1 MLLVTFGVDTSGV
14 QVLVKLDSVII
25 TIDIITITVIISIVI
40 ITVAVIMLNRSCKY
54 ESLSLPQNKVKEGN
68 CYFLFYKFDFV
79 SCSCEIFFS
88 SVAIVILYLRIAS

>member
-54 ESLSLPQNKVKEGN
+54 
-68 CYFLFYKFDFV
+68 
-79 SCSCEIFFS
+79 
-88 SVAIVILYLRIAS
+88 

>member
-25 TIDIITITVIISIVI
+25 TIDIIKITVIISIV

-68 CYFLFYKFDFV
+68 CYFLF
-79 SCSCEIFFS
+79 
-88 SVAIVILYLRIAS
+88 

>member
-25 TIDIITITVIISIVI
+25 TIE
-40 ITVAVIMLNRSCKY
+40 TVAVIMLNRSCKY

-88 SVAIVILYLRIAS
+88 SVAIAILYLRIAS